1 MMIDMTVHKVSYFVN
16 SHYDIADPFIELGC
30 FTLVELDAADSS
42 VRDGPTSHILES
54 ALAAHFCQHS
64 ADAISHE
71 LIGTAVEVFFL
82 HPVDPRL
89 LWQSLQQLC

>member
-1 MMIDMTVHKVSYFVN
+1 M
-16 SHYDIADPFIELGC
+16 
-30 FTLVELDAADSS
+30 ELDAADSS
-42 VRDGPTSHILES
+42 VRDGPAPHVLKS

-82 HPVDPRL
+82 HPIDSRL
-89 LWQSLQQLC
+89 LGQSLQQLC